1 MLPSWTATN
10 VSIDIEMISPKQLI
24 GECLDLA
31 AAMLRDLME
40 VYYQMNT
47 TDNPFSSQKNDFSA
61 MVAHVLEPSRCD
73 KLLESSFCFMQPLS
87 KRTPRPTSPL
97 SVHGFMN
104 FDTYAMHGLI
114 HPPKPST
121 TALPTGITISTQSL

>member
-10 VSIDIEMISPKQLI
+10 VSIEIEMISPKQLI

-47 TDNPFSSQKNDFSA
+47 TENPFSSQKNDFSA

-73 KLLESSFCFMQPLS
+73 KLLESSSPSIQPS
-87 KRTPRPTSPL
+87 SRRIPRPTSPS
-97 SVHGFMN
+97 SVLGFTN
-104 FDTYAMHGLI
+104 FDTCAMHGLI
-114 HPPKPST
+114 RPPKRST
-121 TALPTGITISTQSL
+121 TALPTGTTACT